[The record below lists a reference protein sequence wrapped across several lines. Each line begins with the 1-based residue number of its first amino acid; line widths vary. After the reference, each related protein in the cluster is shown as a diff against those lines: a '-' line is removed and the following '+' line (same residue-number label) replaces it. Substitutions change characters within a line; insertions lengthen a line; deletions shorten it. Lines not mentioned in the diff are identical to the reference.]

1 MKTSPSPRKKTSW
14 PSLLCVAAAL
24 NKAKKAQS
32 TFMTNFCFEFLQQRQ
47 EEKRNLWIY
56 NVVALK
62 VAVSQEEIKT
72 ARART
77 EEPKERPPVGT
88 VL

>member
-1 MKTSPSPRKKTSW
+1 
-14 PSLLCVAAAL
+14 
-24 NKAKKAQS
+24 
-32 TFMTNFCFEFLQQRQ
+32 MTNFCFEFLQQHQ
-47 EEKRNLWIY
+47 EEKRNLRIY

-72 ARART
+72 AGART
-77 EEPKERPPVGT
+77 KEPKERPPVGT